1 MEKNDHVYIPLLYN
15 GSVEKD
21 NVIAISILHVE
32 HDGGVFYT
40 GSGVPRN
47 FLSPG
52 FYKKEKYPYM

>member
-1 MEKNDHVYIPLLYN
+1 MYIPLLYK

-32 HDGGVFYT
+32 HDGDVFYT
-40 GSGVPRN
+40 GSSVPRN

-52 FYKKEKYPYM
+52 FYKKEKYP